1 MFPQHGVACPAVFL
15 QFVERVHESRVQ
27 PMHGN
32 IGADAGLT
40 FGHESSFAAFGQQ
53 TVDHADIMVVK
64 HQSTAGEHL
73 QTGQSGQCAQ
83 IVLQE
88 MVHTVG

>member
-1 MFPQHGVACPAVFL
+1 MFPQHGVARSAVFL

-32 IGADAGLT
+32 VGADAGLT
-40 FGHESSFAAFGQQ
+40 FGHESSFATLGKQ
-53 TVDHADIMVVK
+53 TVDHADVVIIK
-64 HQSTAGEHL
+64 HQASAGEHL
-73 QTGQSGQCAQ
+73 QSCQSGQRAQ

-88 MVHTVG
+88 MIHTVG